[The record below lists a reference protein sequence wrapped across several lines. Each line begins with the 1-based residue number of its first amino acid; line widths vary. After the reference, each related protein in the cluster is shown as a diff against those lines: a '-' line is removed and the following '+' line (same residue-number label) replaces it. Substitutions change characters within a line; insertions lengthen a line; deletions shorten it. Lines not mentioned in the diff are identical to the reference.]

1 MYQKLVIAAILLI
14 LVSPAIALFITAMK
28 YRSENDWRAKVE
40 GYKNGE

>member
-1 MYQKLVIAAILLI
+1 MLILIIVLILI